1 MTSKQLGHLKRLE
14 PREVWTSEPKDFTPW
29 LADRIDLLSEALG
42 IEIELIG
49 QEVAVGDFSVDLYG
63 KDIGT
68 ENGVIIENQLAPTDH
83 THMGQLLTYGAG
95 LDAKVIIWI
104 SPSFRD
110 EHRQAIE
117 WLNLHTEGLSFF
129 GVELELMQIDDSLP
143 APHFKVVVQPNEW
156 QEQLIISAKHDFSE
170 KKQAYHV
177 FFEDLLNL
185 LKSKSPGYTNASKI
199 GYNNWMAF
207 GAGRAGFRFS
217 FAFAAGNIFRVELYI
232 DTGDGSINKEAF
244 DALEAEKEVFEASL
258 GHSLVWDR
266 LDHRRASR
274 IASVQEGVD
283 VLSSETTLQNLQVWA
298 VDELIKFRRIFEP
311 RVKSL

>member
-1 MTSKQLGHLKRLE
+1 M
-14 PREVWTSEPKDFTPW
+14 
-29 LADRIDLLSEALG
+29 
-42 IEIELIG
+42 
-49 QEVAVGDFSVDLYG
+49 GDFSVDLYG

-129 GVELELMQIDDSLP
+129 GVELELLQIDDSLP

-156 QEQLIISAKHDFSE
+156 QEQLIISAKHDISAR
-170 KKQAYHV
+170 KKAYHD
-177 FFEDLLNL
+177 FFETGLLNL
-185 LKSKSPGYTNASKI
+185 LKSKSPGYTKASKV
-199 GYNNWMAF
+199 GYRQLDWPF
-207 GAGRAGFRFS
+207 GAGRTGFS
-217 FAFAAGNIFRVELYI
+217 FNPTFTIGNKFRVQLYI
-232 DTGDGSINKEAF
+232 DTFDQSVNKEAF
-244 DALEAEKEVFEASL
+244 DALEEEKDVIEASL

-266 LDHRRASR
+266 LEHRQASL
-274 IASVQEGVD
+274 IASVKEDVD
-283 VLSSETTLQNLQVWA
+283 VLSSETTLHEEA
-298 VDELIKFRRIFEP
+298 P
-311 RVKSL
+311 SLGSR

>member
-14 PREVWTSEPKDFTPW
+14 PKAVWTSEPKDFTPW
-29 LADRIDLLSEALG
+29 LADRIDLLSQALG

-49 QEVAVGDFSVDLYG
+49 KEVAVGDFSVDLYG

-68 ENGVIIENQLAPTDH
+68 ENGVVIENQLAPTDH

-129 GVELELMQIDDSLP
+129 GVELELLQIDDSLP

-156 QEQLIISAKHDFSE
+156 QEQLIISAKHDSAQG
-170 KKQAYHV
+170 KKHIMT
-177 FFEDLLNL
+177 F
-185 LKSKSPGYTNASKI
+185 LKVY
-199 GYNNWMAF
+199 
-207 GAGRAGFRFS
+207 
-217 FAFAAGNIFRVELYI
+217 
-232 DTGDGSINKEAF
+232 
-244 DALEAEKEVFEASL
+244 
-258 GHSLVWDR
+258 
-266 LDHRRASR
+266 
-274 IASVQEGVD
+274 
-283 VLSSETTLQNLQVWA
+283 
-298 VDELIKFRRIFEP
+298 
-311 RVKSL
+311 